1 MLNRFDD
8 LDKTYVR
15 PAPSGNMMHF
25 GGKVFLP
32 EVGEEYVVEV
42 DGEDLEES

>member
-1 MLNRFDD
+1 M
-8 LDKTYVR
+8 V
-15 PAPSGNMMHF
+15 HF
-25 GGKVFLP
+25 CSKVFLP

>member
-1 MLNRFDD
+1 M
-8 LDKTYVR
+8 V
-15 PAPSGNMMHF
+15 HF
-25 GGKVFLP
+25 GGKVLLP